1 MCGRDIYK
9 HPFMLIYSPDRY
21 KTPKMCNEAVND
33 SPGVLKLIGLLQ
45 VSIQDSLLANDD
57 ILFFNEGFNK
67 VASFC

>member
-1 MCGRDIYK
+1 
-9 HPFMLIYSPDRY
+9 
-21 KTPKMCNEAVND
+21 MCNEAVD
-33 SPGVLKLIGLLQ
+33 DCPGLLKLIGLLQ

>member
-1 MCGRDIYK
+1 MWQSYLQTSFYANI
-9 HPFMLIYSPDRY
+9 SPDRY
-21 KTPKMCNEAVND
+21 KTAKMCNEAVD
-33 SPGVLKLIGLLQ
+33 DCPGLLKLIGLLQ